1 MSSHNPQAWFLDFDG
16 VLLDTAIIK
25 AQLFVDL
32 LPGLT
37 PTQAEATMEF
47 CLAEGGMPRREKFI
61 HIHRHLLNAPLAAA
75 QLETLVK
82 KYTERVLSRVLKAP
96 FLPGAM
102 EAITSPNEGTL
113 RFVISGTPH
122 DEINAICKHLKI
134 RRHFER
140 IVGSPTSKPD
150 WIERILNHY
159 KLDPRQA
166 VMIGD
171 SLTDWQAAQ
180 DTGIAFLGIDVHDLE
195 ILPASETIFPDLRQ
209 LKSKIARLIQP
220 VKQETTP

>member
-1 MSSHNPQAWFLDFDG
+1 MSSHNPQAWFFDFDG

-37 PTQAEATMEF
+37 PTQAEATMDF
-47 CLAEGGMPRREKFI
+47 CLAEGGMPRHEKFI
-61 HIHRHLLNAPLAAA
+61 HIHRHLLNTPLTAAR
-75 QLETLVK
+75 LEALVE

-96 FLPGAM
+96 FLSGAM

-140 IVGSPTSKPD
+140 VVGSPTSKPD
-150 WIERILNHY
+150 WIGKILDHY
-159 KLDPRQA
+159 GLNPRQA

-180 DTGIAFLGIDVHDLE
+180 DTGIAFLGIDAHDLE

>member
-1 MSSHNPQAWFLDFDG
+1 MSSHNPPAWFFDFDG

-37 PTQAEATMEF
+37 PTQAEATMDF

-61 HIHRHLLNAPLAAA
+61 HIHRHLLNTPLTATR
-75 QLETLVK
+75 LEALVE

-140 IVGSPTSKPD
+140 VVGSPNSKPN
-150 WIERILNHY
+150 WIGKILNHHG
-159 KLDPRQA
+159 LDSRQA

-171 SLTDWQAAQ
+171 SLPDWQAAQ
-180 DTGIAFLGIDVHDLE
+180 DTGIAFLGIDAHDLE
-195 ILPASETIFPDLRQ
+195 ILPASETVFPDLRQ

-220 VKQETTP
+220 VKLETTP